1 MQPGAAANGSIVVK
15 NDDYF
20 IHIKKKKNLQ
30 ICISIRRYGGWAR
43 KRRVGAR
50 AIFFPRLSRDLR
62 IRDSE
67 ERTHLM
73 STSELRKMPFG
84 RNGKWHCLY
93 ERERGEGERARES
106 KMERGKGQL

>member
-1 MQPGAAANGSIVVK
+1 MAALLSRTTIILYIK
-15 NDDYF
+15 N
-20 IHIKKKKNLQ
+20 IKNLQ